1 MRTLVAGLVRTT
13 FGVHGALKIESVSGE
28 LEHLLTLDTVVLRMP
43 ESIPGRLAA
52 GTLSDSGAG
61 AGGHNRAQETE
72 FRVEEARPHSDL
84 VVMKLAGI
92 DSIEAATRLR
102 GAELLVP
109 RESAASRGDNEFY
122 IADLVGCR
130 VISNGTDI
138 GAIVSVWDNGPD
150 DMLEIST
157 ERGIRNIPFRSEFVG
172 TVDIEG
178 EFIELIAEWM
188 LE

>member
-28 LEHLLTLDTVVLRMP
+28 LEHLLTLDKVVLRMP

-52 GTLSDSGAG
+52 GTLPDSGAG
-61 AGGHNRAQETE
+61 AHTLAQETE

-84 VVMKLAGI
+84 VVMKLEGI

-178 EFIELIAEWM
+178 ELIELIAEWM